1 MTDLDLSKLDFSHLE
16 ESSKQSFGG
25 HRQLIKQLGH
35 GEIISCESCQQ
46 PLQLT
51 LDSAEPAIFCAKGC
65 TRISLELG

>member
-16 ESSKQSFGG
+16 KSSKQSFGD
-25 HRQLIKQLGH
+25 HRQLIKQLGQ
-35 GEIISCESCQQ
+35 GQIIPCESCQQ

-51 LDSAEPAIFCAKGC
+51 LNSAEPAIFCAKGC